1 MGGQLVGATLTLF
14 VAVQEYLGEEHSW
27 SAREVESAFA
37 AELAAQS
44 RVCSTPAVDAGF
56 DDWPADLVEALGRR
70 VAHNLEL
77 RRLPLGLKATVTE
90 MAAANTRVGGED
102 AEVRRLEAPFK
113 PVVFG

>member
-1 MGGQLVGATLTLF
+1 MSALDGTALALLTL
-14 VAVQEYLGEEHSW
+14 VKEYLGTEHSW
-27 SAREVESAFA
+27 PDVEVESAFS

-44 RVCSTPAVDAGF
+44 RVCKVPSADEEIEA
-56 DDWPADLVEALGRR
+56 WPADLVEALGRR